1 MHVSVVICGYT
12 MDRREVFT
20 AAIDSVLAQTHR
32 PLEVVIVIDGNPTLH
47 ERIVTRY
54 GDDPAVRIDLNAENR
69 GISYSRTRGAELATG
84 EVVAFIDDDA
94 VAEQA
99 WIAEHVQ
106 VYAQTDAVAVAGPV
120 LPVWLETEPDW
131 FPAEFSWL
139 VGCTEPGFAADGEE
153 IRNGYGSNVSYLR
166 DVFLDVGG
174 YDVQTGRKG
183 DRHIQAHEAPVGI
196 RIRETY
202 GKGVVY
208 VEDAIVHHTLF
219 AYRGEFRWLVFR
231 SFWQGYSKRVMELL
245 YPRAQRNESAFLKHL
260 FGRALPSRAK
270 RTVVEWSTVPAKEA
284 TAIVVFTG
292 AVGLGYLYGL
302 VKRSVLREVVE
313 EETEGSDADTDLG
326 KSTND

>member
-1 MHVSVVICGYT
+1 
-12 MDRREVFT
+12 MDRLEVFT

-47 ERIVTRY
+47 ERIVTKY
-54 GDDPAVRIDLNAENR
+54 GDDPSVRIELNAENR

-94 VAEQA
+94 VAEPD
-99 WIAEHVQ
+99 WIAEHVR
-106 VYAQTDAVAVAGPV
+106 VYARTDAVALAGPV
-120 LPVWLETEPDW
+120 LPVWVETEPAF

-153 IRNGYGSNVSYLR
+153 IRNGYGSNVSYRR

-174 YDVQTGRKG
+174 YDVHTGRKG

-208 VEDAIVHHTLF
+208 IEDAVVHHTLF
-219 AYRGEFRWLVFR
+219 EYRGTYRWLLFR
-231 SFWQGYSKRVMELL
+231 SFWQGYSKTILEAL
-245 YPRAQRNESAFLKHL
+245 YPGQQQNERVFISRLVRESIPNRLGGGA
-260 FGRALPSRAK
+260 GGPALRRLLELISIL
-270 RTVVEWSTVPAKEA
+270 S
-284 TAIVVFTG
+284 FTL
-292 AVGLGYLYGL
+292 AVAAGYLVGRIHRL
-302 VKRSVLREVVE
+302 VR
-313 EETEGSDADTDLG
+313 
-326 KSTND
+326 

>member
-1 MHVSVVICGYT
+1 MYVSVVICGYT
-12 MDRREVFT
+12 MDRLEVFT

-54 GDDPAVRIDLNAENR
+54 GEDPSVRIELNGENR

-94 VAEQA
+94 VADQA
-99 WIAEHVQ
+99 WIAEHVR

-153 IRNGYGSNVSYLR
+153 IRNGYGSNVSYR
-166 DVFLDVGG
+166 REVFLGVGG
-174 YDVQTGRKG
+174 YDVHTGRKG

-196 RIRETY
+196 GIRESY
-202 GKGVVY
+202 GRGVVY
-208 VEDAIVHHTLF
+208 VEDAVVHHTLF

-231 SFWQGYSKRVMELL
+231 SFWQGYSKRAMELL
-245 YPRAQRNESAFLKHL
+245 LQNAIGEEGEYLKQLVFESV
-260 FGRALPSRAK
+260 PSRIADLIRQRTKAK
-270 RTVVEWSTVPAKEA
+270 ANQLL
-284 TAIVVFTG
+284 AIIVFTV
-292 AVGLGYLYGL
+292 AVGFGYLYALITLG
-302 VKRSVLREVVE
+302 RSV
-313 EETEGSDADTDLG
+313 D
-326 KSTND
+326 